1 MAPEKNCRVEVS
13 HPVFLG
19 RAGNELA
26 ELDLS
31 PDRPDFVT
39 SEGVEVWM
47 ERKVQKARYLTAD
60 GDQVG
65 PVHAN
70 FVPAII
76 WARAQGW
83 RDPSLPGW
91 FNDACIA
98 EVAAGG
104 APERHGGEQP
114 ADPFWTCPEHGT
126 ELAYARSDDYQE
138 RWDCPESGCKFGRWI
153 S

>member
-1 MAPEKNCRVEVS
+1 MAVPEQNYRIEVD

-19 RAGNELA
+19 GQGHGLT

-39 SEGVEVWM
+39 TDGVPVWM
-47 ERKVQKARYLTAD
+47 ERKRQKARFLDAE
-60 GDQVG
+60 GNQVG

-70 FVPAII
+70 LVPAIV

-83 RDPSLPGW
+83 RDPSLPEW
-91 FNDACIA
+91 LNDACIA

-104 APERHGGEQP
+104 APRNAERDREG
-114 ADPFWTCPEHGT
+114 
-126 ELAYARSDDYQE
+126 
-138 RWDCPESGCKFGRWI
+138 
-153 S
+153 